1 MAAGYIDGTDKAI
14 IGVDNFHYAVQL
26 LDRPDVAI
34 YGDIMKFPNI
44 INATATPSAVEA
56 TLYADNKAV
65 IQYTGV
71 GNVAVSLEFASIPT
85 QVVADLVGSPRTGAV
100 KHTSGDQTAPYV
112 GIAWRQLYNT
122 GEYSYVKLYKGQFQE
137 PEVAAQTKGDSIEF
151 QTRTLTGTF
160 VSTAF
165 EGEMEGKTFSYL
177 MDTVDEADPL
187 YADEGETWFN
197 KFLEGEA
204 PAWATGTRYVVGAI
218 VSNTGKT
225 YRCVKSHNAS
235 ATFSADEANWAE
247 LSF

>member
-1 MAAGYIDGTDKAI
+1 MAKGYIDGTDKAI
-14 IGVDNFHYAVQL
+14 IGVDNFHYAKQL
-26 LDRPDVAI
+26 IDRPDVAI

-71 GNVAVSLEFASIPT
+71 GNVAVSLEFASLPS
-85 QVVADLVGSPRTGAV
+85 QVAADLVGSPRTGAV
-100 KHTSGDQTAPYV
+100 KHTSGDQSAPYV
-112 GIAWRQLYNT
+112 GISWRQLYNT

-165 EGEMEGKTFSYL
+165 EGTTGSTVFSYL

-187 YADEGETWFN
+187 YADEGETWFDA
-197 KFLEGEA
+197 FLEGTA
-204 PAWATGTRYVVGAI
+204 PAWVTATRYVVGA
-218 VSNTGKT
+218 VVTNAGKT
-225 YRCVKSHNAS
+225 YRCIKTHTSA
-235 ATFSADEANWAE
+235 ATFSTDAANWSE
-247 LSF
+247 LTF